1 MPLSRRTCAVAFAM
15 ALSAW
20 PAAAFAQPVDA
31 EPVEQDQVA
40 TKPVTA
46 DAYVPITT
54 GERVHWIVDGTIG
67 PQSLF
72 IVGPLSAAW
81 QTAWNTPEEWGRS
94 WSGVG
99 KRYAQREADVAIS
112 NTIEAGLGALWGEDP
127 RYIPSARKGIWPR
140 ARYALKTS
148 VLAQGRD
155 GRLRPAWGRYAGN
168 TLNNII
174 ENAWLPPSQTTAA
187 QTAFRSGMG
196 IVTRMG
202 GNLWDEFWPDV
213 VRLLKKRRQ

>member
-1 MPLSRRTCAVAFAM
+1 MPLSRRTCAVAFAI
-15 ALSAW
+15 ALSAS

>member
-1 MPLSRRTCAVAFAM
+1 MCQ
-15 ALSAW
+15 
-20 PAAAFAQPVDA
+20 PADVGS
-31 EPVEQDQVA
+31 VEQVSSA
-40 TKPVTA
+40 TPVSA
-46 DAYVPITT
+46 DAYVPITPA
-54 GERVHWIVDGTIG
+54 ERVHWIVDGTVG

-81 QTAWNTPEEWGRS
+81 QTAWNVPEEWGRG
-94 WSGVG
+94 WSGLG

-112 NTIEAGLGALWGEDP
+112 NTIEAGLGALWGEEP
-127 RYIPSARKGIWPR
+127 RYIPSARNGIWPR

-148 VLAQGRD
+148 VLSQGRD
-155 GRLRPAWGRYAGN
+155 GRLRPAWARYAGN
-168 TLNNII
+168 TLNNLI

-213 VRLLKKRRQ
+213 VRLLKKR